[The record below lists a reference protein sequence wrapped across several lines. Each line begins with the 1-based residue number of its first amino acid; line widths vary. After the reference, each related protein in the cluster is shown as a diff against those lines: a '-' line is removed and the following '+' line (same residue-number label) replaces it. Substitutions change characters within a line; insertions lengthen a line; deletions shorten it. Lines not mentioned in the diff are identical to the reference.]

1 MQLIGKQLEEEP
13 RIHVLDPGTGVWNVI
28 RSIADSGVQEDA
40 FYVCDMDDIV
50 KKFEVWKQKLPRVYP
65 HYAVKCNDNP
75 LVLQVLA
82 ALGIGFDCASKVEMT
97 QVLNM
102 GVDSK
107 RIIFANPVKPASHI
121 RHAAS
126 LGVQLMTFDNEV
138 ELHKIRSLFPTARV
152 VLRIRCDSEVAQ
164 CPLGMK
170 FGCEATMEAPRL
182 LALAKSLGL
191 HVEGISFH
199 VGSGCGDPPVFR
211 RAIARSRA
219 LFDHAESTLGMQL
232 TLLDL
237 GGGFPG
243 NKGSSID
250 EIADVINGALEEF
263 FPVGC
268 GVHVIAEPGRF
279 FVASAY
285 TLATHIHS
293 LREPPP
299 RSPSILPPGIVESLS
314 SSRNTLPEGNE
325 DNLEEDKPK
334 AKQQPSIMYYIND
347 GVYGSFG
354 NLLYDHAHVTPIPLK
369 PVHSGS
375 KLILSSIWG
384 PTCDGLDCVC
394 EEALLPQLTVG
405 DWIIFEDMGA
415 YTLVSAGPFNGFPVP
430 NVLTVASEA
439 VRQLLQNKLPITAEH
454 FEKVI
459 DIPLYPTIPNAW
471 PTIYGDSDLIFHGKG
486 GKQDP
491 EWTPEGIVEKVG
503 SESLSPAENDT
514 INGARNGKGGQGG
527 GGGGGLGRGLIGN
540 EGGLESHH
548 VHLHHL
554 PIGTSALPLQLVEVS
569 PVVN

>member
-1 MQLIGKQLEEEP
+1 MSAASRKGYAFMFHEIYGRPSILWQFSLILK
-13 RIHVLDPGTGVWNVI
+13 IKVSW
-28 RSIADSGVQEDA
+28 
-40 FYVCDMDDIV
+40 
-50 KKFEVWKQKLPRVYP
+50 
-65 HYAVKCNDNP
+65 
-75 LVLQVLA
+75 
-82 ALGIGFDCASKVEMT
+82 VEMT
-97 QVLNM
+97 QVLKM
-102 GVDSK
+102 GVDSN
-107 RIIFANPVKPASHI
+107 RIIFANPAKPASHI

-138 ELHKIRSLFPTARV
+138 ELHKIRTLYSTARV

-211 RAIARSRA
+211 RAIARARA
-219 LFDHAESTLGMQL
+219 LFDHAESTLGMKL
-232 TLLDL
+232 TLLDI

-250 EIADVINGALEEF
+250 DIADVVNGALDEF
-263 FPVGC
+263 FPDGC

-299 RSPSILPPGIVESLS
+299 QSPSILPPSVAESLS
-314 SSRNTLPEGNE
+314 SSRNSLPEKNE
-325 DNLEEDKPK
+325 VAGKEGEKIT
-334 AKQQPSIMYYIND
+334 KQQPSIMYYIND

-369 PVHSGS
+369 PVNSGS

-394 EEALLPQLTVG
+394 EEALLPRLTVG
-405 DWIIFEDMGA
+405 DWIVFEDMGA

-430 NVLTVASEA
+430 NVLTVSSEA
-439 VRQLLQNKLPITAEH
+439 VKQMLENKLPITGEL
-454 FEKVI
+454 FEKVL
-459 DIPLYPTIPNAW
+459 DIPLYSTMGNAW
-471 PTIYGDSDLIFHGKG
+471 PSFYGESDLIFCGKG

-491 EWTPEGIVEKVG
+491 EWKPEGILEKVG
-503 SESLSPAENDT
+503 NDSLAQGENDS
-514 INGARNGKGGQGG
+514 INGNRAAKGGPCVV
-527 GGGGGLGRGLIGN
+527 GLGRGVVGTD
-540 EGGLESHH
+540 GGLESHH

-554 PIGTSALPLQLVEVS
+554 SLPSSGLPIQLVEVS